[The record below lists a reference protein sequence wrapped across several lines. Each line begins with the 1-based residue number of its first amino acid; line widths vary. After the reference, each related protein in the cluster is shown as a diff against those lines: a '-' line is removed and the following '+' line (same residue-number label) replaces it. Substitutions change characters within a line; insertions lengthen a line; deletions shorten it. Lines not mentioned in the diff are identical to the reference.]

1 MLILDRY
8 IRECPRIGEAIQVVV
23 LRVCDGK
30 VRLGIRAPRHVPVYR
45 ENIYRRTEAE
55 RASLPAPLP
64 YSANGNAKSLKCL
77 RGNN

>member
-55 RASLPAPLP
+55 RASLPASPTVQRKRKRQIP
-64 YSANGNAKSLKCL
+64 
-77 RGNN
+77 